1 MKIKIVIADDH
12 KIIRDG
18 LCSLIEKHPNM
29 QVIAEVENG
38 KEAVEVSNKL
48 NPDVVIL
55 DISMPD
61 LNGIEATRKITAENP
76 NVKVIGLTMHSDSE
90 YVKGM
95 LNAGASGYLL
105 KDCAFGELIQAINSV
120 TRNKSYLSPEIA
132 SIVID
137 EFKGHDNIQNP
148 PDSSD
153 LTGREREI
161 LQLIAEGNTSKE
173 IAAYFNLS
181 VKTVATHR
189 QNIMDKTH
197 CHDVVTLTKY
207 AIRKGFTSPEH

>member
-1 MKIKIVIADDH
+1 MKIKIVLADDH

-29 QVIAEVENG
+29 EVIAEVENG
-38 KEAVEVSNKL
+38 KEAVEASEKL
-48 NPDVVIL
+48 HPDVVII

-61 LNGIEATRKITAENP
+61 MNGIEATRKIIAENP
-76 NVKVIGLTMHSDSE
+76 NIKVIGLSMHTDSS

-105 KDCAFGELIQAINSV
+105 KDCAFGELVQAINSV

-137 EFKGHDNIQNP
+137 EFKVHGISQDNS
-148 PDSSD
+148 DKSD
-153 LTGREREI
+153 LTAREREI
-161 LQLIAEGNTSKE
+161 LQLIAEGNSSKE
-173 IAAYFNLS
+173 IASYFNLS

-207 AIRKGFTSPEH
+207 AIRKGFTSSEH

>member
-1 MKIKIVIADDH
+1 MKIKIVLADDH

-18 LCSLIEKHPNM
+18 LSSLIAKHPNM
-29 QVIAEVENG
+29 EVIAEVENG
-38 KEAVEVSNKL
+38 KEAVEVSSQL
-48 NPDVVIL
+48 NPDVVII

-61 LNGIEATRKITAENP
+61 LNGIDATRKIIEQNP
-76 NVKVIGLTMHSDSE
+76 GIKVIGLSMHSDPE
-90 YVKGM
+90 YVKGL

-105 KDCAFGELIQAINSV
+105 KDCAFGELVQAINSV

-132 SIVID
+132 SIVIG
-137 EFKGHDNIQNP
+137 EFKGHDVSPNSGEATI
-148 PDSSD
+148 

-161 LQLIAEGNTSKE
+161 LQLISEGYSSKE
-173 IAAYFNLS
+173 IASYFNLS
-181 VKTVATHR
+181 IKTVATHR

-207 AIRKGFTSPEH
+207 AIRKGFTSPDI